1 MNSNDRKHIEVLSE
15 KYSMKEIL
23 NELVLFSLNKDGE
36 CSDNGL
42 KEKAITLTKVS
53 LILEEAKDLLRNDN
67 I

>member
-15 KYSMKEIL
+15 KYYMKEIL
-23 NELVLFSLNKDGE
+23 NELVLFSLNKAGE